1 MSLSQT
7 ARRNDPVTG
16 VLWMLVSCALIAG
29 VAALGRYATTAGVP
43 PMQVVFLRVI
53 FALLTMLP
61 LLAWRGP
68 GLARTDQWKTYTIR
82 VVIGV
87 CAMSS
92 WFIGLSMVPVGEVT
106 AISFL
111 APLFATIFAALL
123 LKEVVRARRWAATLI
138 GFAGAL
144 VILRPGFEETSI
156 GVWIIVFSATAMGL
170 STTFIKRLTN
180 ADDPDK
186 VVFITTVMMTPV
198 TLLPALYVWQWP
210 APEVWP
216 WLIALGPVATLG
228 HVTLARAFAAT
239 EASIVMGVDFARL
252 PFAVLYGYLA
262 FGEIIDLWT
271 WVGAAIIFASSIY
284 IARREA
290 KLRAQ
295 PVAAHT
301 PRTPGM

>member
-1 MSLSQT
+1 MI
-7 ARRNDPVTG
+7 
-16 VLWMLVSCALIAG
+16 VSCALIAG
-29 VAALGRYATTAGVP
+29 VAALVRLVTTEGVP
-43 PMQVVFLRVI
+43 PLQAVFLRVV
-53 FALLTMLP
+53 FALITMLP
-61 LLAWRGP
+61 LLWWRGT
-68 GLARTDQWKTYTIR
+68 GLAQTGQWKTYGIR
-82 VVIGV
+82 VSIGV
-87 CAMSS
+87 CAMWS
-92 WFIGLSMVPVGEVT
+92 WFIGLSLVPVGEVT

-111 APLFATIFAALL
+111 APLFATLFAAVL
-123 LKEVVRARRWAATLI
+123 LKEVVRARRWIATLI

-144 VILRPGFEETSI
+144 VILRPGLADTSI

-186 VVFITTVMMTPV
+186 VVFITTLLMTPI
-198 TLLPALYVWQWP
+198 TLLPAFYVWEWP
-210 APEVWP
+210 SLELWP

-239 EASIVMGVDFARL
+239 EASIVMGIDFARL

-290 KLRAQ
+290 ALRKQAIAPPPSQ
-295 PVAAHT
+295 T
-301 PRTPGM
+301 PDL